1 MVPISSSVVTV
12 VTTNPAGSTVT
23 TLRDT
28 IVTLPPSSN
37 PPPPPPAT
45 SVVVRTTTNP
55 QGSVIVAS
63 STSTAPDTSST
74 GACSGGSYT
83 DNLGY
88 QWIIQ
93 CQTAYY
99 YSDLVTV
106 TVASFEACL
115 EACDQYTPSPNVAR
129 GASCIA
135 VTYGPRTSGGECYR
149 KFNVTDSR
157 FDRREDSAYK
167 VGQSVVP
174 PPAST
179 IGNTNVASF
188 GANTASGS
196 TGNVQPTSAG
206 IPASS
211 NPNLST
217 SRPYTPPADNTN
229 VPTTT
234 DLGAPATLIGSSTTT
249 AASINPTLA
258 YQPCP
263 LSDNQQ
269 WTDSLGYVY
278 DIKCGC
284 DLQYSDLIA
293 PHYDTFRDC
302 ILACDNYQPD
312 PNVARGAPCVGAVT
326 QISALLSST
335 PTLSPAMSSVPRESG
350 QLQVPPRSYQS
361 RQPPHPRQAPHP
373 HHLVQTVDAA
383 SPNSVTRRATLM
395 ASMVAVAL
403 NMATVAGVTLT
414 VVEVAFGGAAV
425 VEEEAL
431 HLLQLL
437 LFRRSH
443 PRQDGRCGL
452 AEFGYVTCDP
462 NGQYGCLN
470 GCSNPGVAPS
480 SSSSPAVVP
489 SSSSSTRSPVVT
501 PPSSS
506 PPRSDG
512 RCGLADFGYAT
523 CDPNGQ
529 YGCLNGCNNPGVAPS
544 SSSSSAPLAVTSSTS
559 TGVNPANTFAPPEL
573 SGSVR
578 CPANNGS
585 IYTDGVGQR
594 WEVRCGQNIRGTNA
608 KAVHADSWE
617 KCLEFCSILG
627 SVVGVTYPGGGFDN
641 TNAQSI
647 NCYPYNVFQEFTS
660 GAVPTLVAA
669 RPLNI
674 STGNY
679 FNQDTLC
686 PGYDNETYTDYYGR
700 VYEIRC
706 DHAYGG
712 GTNLAPTITKSLEGC
727 LSFCSTYNTCVGVSF
742 TQYIVGSRTDNC
754 FPKSLLGDFTYQ
766 AGNSSAQL
774 ITR

>member
-1 MVPISSSVVTV
+1 M
-12 VTTNPAGSTVT
+12 AALTVT
-23 TLRDT
+23 
-28 IVTLPPSSN
+28 IS
-37 PPPPPPAT
+37 
-45 SVVVRTTTNP
+45 
-55 QGSVIVAS
+55 
-63 STSTAPDTSST
+63 DTS
-74 GACSGGSYT
+74 GSFSARRRT
-83 DNLGY
+83 
-88 QWIIQ
+88 I
-93 CQTAYY
+93 TATL
-99 YSDLVTV
+99 SQSPLLVLRHV
-106 TVASFEACL
+106 LKHAICI
-115 EACDQYTPSPNVAR
+115 PPN
-129 GASCIA
+129 
-135 VTYGPRTSGGECYR
+135 GGECYR
-149 KFNVTDSR
+149 KYNVTDSR

-167 VGQSVVP
+167 VGQSVIP
-174 PPAST
+174 PPASSPV
-179 IGNTNVASF
+179 NTNVASS
-188 GANTASGS
+188 GANTVSGS

-217 SRPYTPPADNTN
+217 SRPYTPPADNSN
-229 VPTTT
+229 VPTTRPTTT

-312 PNVARGAPCVGAVT
+312 PNIARGAPCIGVSWGGPNNRAGNCFLKYAVP
-326 QISALLSST
+326 QIRCGYPDFCAAVKHSYTISSNVISTSRSRVSISTASVVPVSPTSSSSSST
-335 PTLSPAMSSVPRESG
+335 SSS
-350 QLQVPPRSYQS
+350 PPRS
-361 RQPPHPRQAPHP
+361 
-373 HHLVQTVDAA
+373 
-383 SPNSVTRRATLM
+383 
-395 ASMVAVAL
+395 
-403 NMATVAGVTLT
+403 
-414 VVEVAFGGAAV
+414 
-425 VEEEAL
+425 
-431 HLLQLL
+431 
-437 LFRRSH
+437 
-443 PRQDGRCGL
+443 DGRCGL
-452 AEFGYVTCDP
+452 TEFGYATCDP
-462 NGQYGCLN
+462 NGQYGGCCSQYGYCGRGDIYCGAGCLS
-470 GCSNPGVAPS
+470 GCNNPGVAASSLSPSISSIS
-480 SSSSPAVVP
+480 SSSRSSTPNSPASP
-489 SSSSSTRSPVVT
+489 TSSSSSST
-501 PPSSS
+501 SSS

-512 RCGLADFGYAT
+512 RCGLAEFGYAT

-529 YGCLNGCNNPGVAPS
+529 YGGCCSQYGYCGRGDVYCGAGCLSGCNNPGVAASSSSPAAGPSSSISSRPPVVVPS
-544 SSSSSAPLAVTSSTS
+544 SSSSSTPLAVTSSTS

-585 IYTDGVGQR
+585 IYTDAVGQQ

-617 KCLEFCSILG
+617 KCLQFCSILG
-627 SVVGVTYPGGGFDN
+627 SVVGVTYPGGGSDN
-641 TNAQSI
+641 TNPQSI
-647 NCYPYNVFQEFTS
+647 SCYPYNIFTEFTS

-669 RPLNI
+669 RPLNV

-700 VYEIRC
+700 VYEVRC

-727 LSFCSTYNTCVGVSF
+727 LSFCSIYNTCVGVTF

-754 FPKSLLGDFTYQ
+754 FPKTALGEFTYQ

>member
-395 ASMVAVAL
+395 ASMQWWRRKLCIFSSFFYFVDLILVKVIHVNFSVL
-403 NMATVAGVTLT
+403 INLLILVKHLILATS
-414 VVEVAFGGAAV
+414 
-425 VEEEAL
+425 
-431 HLLQLL
+431 
-437 LFRRSH
+437 FRRPMR
-443 PRQDGRCGL
+443 PRRVC
-452 AEFGYVTCDP
+452 
-462 NGQYGCLN
+462 
-470 GCSNPGVAPS
+470 
-480 SSSSPAVVP
+480 
-489 SSSSSTRSPVVT
+489 
-501 PPSSS
+501 SS